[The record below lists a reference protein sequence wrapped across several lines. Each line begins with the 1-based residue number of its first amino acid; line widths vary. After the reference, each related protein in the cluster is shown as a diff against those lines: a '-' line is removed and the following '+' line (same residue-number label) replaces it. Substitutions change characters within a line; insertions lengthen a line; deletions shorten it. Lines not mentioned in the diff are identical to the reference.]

1 MSEEEK
7 KDVKNNI
14 ENWEN
19 EKQRYLDDGDIM
31 SAVMCEILAENL
43 RKEIGE
49 SKYEWRRED
58 NIRIYKN
65 K

>member
-1 MSEEEK
+1 MREEEK

-19 EKQRYLDDGDIM
+19 EKQRYLDNGDIM
-31 SAVMCEILAENL
+31 SAIMCEILAENL

-49 SKYEWRRED
+49 SKYE
-58 NIRIYKN
+58 
-65 K
+65 

>member
-7 KDVKNNI
+7 ETRKNI
-14 ENWEN
+14 KFWEK
-19 EKQRYLDDGDIM
+19 EKQRHLDDGNIM

-49 SKYEWRRED
+49 NKYE
-58 NIRIYKN
+58 
-65 K
+65 